1 VPDRSETVT
10 VTCSRHGLPCLL
22 ADPLKGGGIR
32 LRHDGPGAFGSAV
45 CDSQRF
51 TVRHELEQETTREG
65 AHAELIRLDL
75 IRQAQDAVLAKVA
88 QEPQPAE
95 DTSDEDDDPAEA
107 EAPRYVL
114 KARPATTPE
123 CEPHTPT
130 PTGYIAES
138 NWADDMMDKGWTQR
152 QCRGCGLWMIW
163 EAPQ

>member
-1 VPDRSETVT
+1 MSETVA
-10 VTCSRHGLPCLL
+10 VTCSKHGRLCLL

-51 TVRHELEQETTREG
+51 TVRHELVQETTREG
-65 AHAELIRLDL
+65 AHAELVRLDL
-75 IRQAQDAVLAKVA
+75 MRQAMAAAAARAA
-88 QEPQPAE
+88 QKPAAAEDPGDDEDEPAE
-95 DTSDEDDDPAEA
+95 Q
-107 EAPRYVL
+107 EAPHYVL

-138 NWADDMMDKGWTQR
+138 NWADDMMDAGWTQR
-152 QCRGCGLWMIW
+152 QCKGCGLWMIW
-163 EAPQ
+163 EAPAA